1 MIMLNSI
8 KAKIGSWAVANKNII
23 SANGMLETMS
33 ASLKYISDTL
43 TSMKVLAVTSSLA
56 VNDAAAAAN
65 QTKFA
70 EYMAKIDS
78 RSATTQWNGIS
89 LLTNNSNSTI
99 TGVAIADTAGTF
111 TSSANANLD
120 VGQKLTVSGT
130 WGVGSGSITSY
141 TSPTSYLVSAVTGGV
156 GTVTGFTLVNLDGT
170 AITTT
175 AGTTTGAS
183 FSATTPLAGGTVNI
197 QTGVET
203 ASQTAVNLYNTST
216 GYLGS
221 TDASTNFRLNLK
233 NLNTITNATSAIVE
247 IDKAITQIS
256 SYQSSVGATQN
267 IMTSETSLNNNL
279 STASTNAYSKLT
291 NVDTA
296 KETALLAAAT
306 IRQSSSAAMLAQANQ
321 MNKDIVTTLL
331 HQFIK

>member
-1 MIMLNSI
+1 
-8 KAKIGSWAVANKNII
+8 
-23 SANGMLETMS
+23 
-33 ASLKYISDTL
+33 
-43 TSMKVLAVTSSLA
+43 
-56 VNDAAAAAN
+56 
-65 QTKFA
+65 
-70 EYMAKIDS
+70 MAKIDS
-78 RSATTQWNGIS
+78 RSAATQWNGIS
-89 LLTNNSNSTI
+89 LLTNNSTSTV
-99 TGVAIADTAGTF
+99 TGVAIADTTGTF
-111 TSSANANLD
+111 TSTANANLD

-130 WGVGSGSITSY
+130 WGVDGGSITSY

-183 FSATTPLAGGTVNI
+183 FSTTTPLAGGTVNI

-203 ASQTAVNLYNTST
+203 ASQTAVNLYNTSS

-221 TDASTNFRLNLK
+221 TDSSTNFRLNLK
-233 NLNTITNATSAIVE
+233 NLNTIANATSAIAE

-256 SYQSSVGATQN
+256 SYQSSVGVNQN

-279 STASTNAYSKLT
+279 STASTNAYTKLT

-331 HQFIK
+331 HQFIR